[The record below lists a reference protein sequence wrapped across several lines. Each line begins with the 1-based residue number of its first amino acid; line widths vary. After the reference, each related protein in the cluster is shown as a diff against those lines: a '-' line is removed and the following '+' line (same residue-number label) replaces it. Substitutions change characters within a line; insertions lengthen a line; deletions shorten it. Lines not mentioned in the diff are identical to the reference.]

1 MTTKLKE
8 NIAALFIAILLTWW
22 VIIALNSSSN
32 LATDILWE
40 KKIDNTISDISVV
53 NKNNTLEIV
62 SDKNI
67 DNVSSVSLELLFN
80 KDKVTINRDNL
91 DSTYNISAT
100 EKEGWSG
107 YTIIIQN
114 VWEIKKGD
122 VLLNIN
128 NITKEQFDNI
138 NIGHIQVINNNWV
151 ILNLRASK

>member
-8 NIAALFIAILLTWW
+8 NIAALFIAVLLTWW

-40 KKIDNTISDISVV
+40 KKVDNTVSDV
-53 NKNNTLEIV
+53 NIINKSNNLEIV
-62 SDKNI
+62 SNKNI

-80 KDKVTINRDNL
+80 KEQVKINRDSL

-100 EKEGWSG
+100 EKEGWNG

-114 VWEIKKGD
+114 IWKIKKGD
-122 VLLNIN
+122 VLLNID